1 MQRPSPDGER
11 VIKRYSNRK
20 LYDPQTRRYV
30 TLEGLA
36 ALVAEGLEILVLD
49 QKTGED
55 LTQIVLA
62 QVVLEGLKQHT
73 ARIPR
78 RVLTRLIRLSWDR
91 ATDWSEWAGPQEAA
105 SRARQEAERIVSD
118 LLSRGRLTL
127 DDALALRQEMTQ
139 SVQRIVADT
148 ERGLDSRLR
157 GILERAETRADVGPA
172 LESLKERLLS
182 FETTVLEPQD
192 AATGRSRRRPQRRKT
207 GRKPKRTRSGN

>member
-1 MQRPSPDGER
+1 MQRPTPDDER
-11 VIKRYSNRK
+11 VVKRYSNRK
-20 LYDPQTRRYV
+20 LYDPQTRRYI
-30 TLEGLA
+30 TLERLA
-36 ALVAEGLEILVLD
+36 ALVADGIEIRVLD
-49 QKTGED
+49 QKTGDD

-105 SRARQEAERIVSD
+105 ARARQEAERIVSD

-127 DDALALRQEMTQ
+127 DEALALRQEMTR
-139 SVQRIVADT
+139 SVQRIVADA

-157 GILERAETRADVGPA
+157 GILERSEMTGDVGLA
-172 LESLKERLLS
+172 LELLKERLLS
-182 FETTVLEPQD
+182 FESALFEPRD
-192 AATGRSRRRPQRRKT
+192 ATAGRSKRRPRRRQT
-207 GRKPKRTRSGN
+207 GRKPRSTRSGN